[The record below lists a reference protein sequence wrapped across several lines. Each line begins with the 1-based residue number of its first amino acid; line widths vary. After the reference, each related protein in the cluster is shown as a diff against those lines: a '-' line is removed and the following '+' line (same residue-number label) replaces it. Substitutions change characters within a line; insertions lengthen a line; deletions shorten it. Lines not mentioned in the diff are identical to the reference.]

1 MCQSVGEKLHQDSWT
16 FHKGEV
22 FRNQLIWNMPGH
34 VYSVKEEIYMSYLS
48 VEAEQSKDHFG
59 FLREHYDT

>member
-48 VEAEQSKDHFG
+48 RSRTVKGSLWIFEGA
-59 FLREHYDT
+59 L

>member
-22 FRNQLIWNMPGH
+22 FRNQPDLEHARTCLQGKGRDIYVIPLCR
-34 VYSVKEEIYMSYLS
+34 SRTVKGSLWIFEGAL
-48 VEAEQSKDHFG
+48 
-59 FLREHYDT
+59 